1 MDLIKH
7 FRYLMHVE
15 RQKETVTVQA
25 LMSQMTSLKTIRTTL
40 VSAISDNLA
49 VVFGLFDISG

>member
-40 VSAISDNLA
+40 VSTISDNLA
-49 VVFGLFDISG
+49 VVFGLFDIAG